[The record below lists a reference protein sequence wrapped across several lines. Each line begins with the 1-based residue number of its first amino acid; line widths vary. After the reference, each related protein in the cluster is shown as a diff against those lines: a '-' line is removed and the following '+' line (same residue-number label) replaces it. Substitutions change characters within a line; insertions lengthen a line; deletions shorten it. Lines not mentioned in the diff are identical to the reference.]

1 MKSAR
6 LVAPKPRLTTMGPRL
21 GYAKDDQ
28 QATDRHR
35 RNNSPSKAWYKTA
48 WWQKTR
54 QRILKRDLYRCQNPT
69 CKVPGG
75 ALVGGK
81 GEAHID
87 HIEPHND
94 DWALFHCGDEGLTT
108 LCVNCHNSAKQAE
121 ERNRWRRA

>member
-1 MKSAR
+1 VKSAK
-6 LVAPKPRLTTMGPRL
+6 LKAPAPRLATMAPRL

-48 WWQKTR
+48 WWQKAR
-54 QRILKRDLYRCQNPT
+54 QRILLRDCYTCQH
-69 CKVPGG
+69 PGCG
-75 ALVGGK
+75 RVVGGK

-94 DWALFHCGDEGLTT
+94 DKALFHCSDDGLQV
-108 LCVNCHNSAKQAE
+108 LCAECHSGKKQAE
-121 ERNRWRRA
+121 ERRGRA